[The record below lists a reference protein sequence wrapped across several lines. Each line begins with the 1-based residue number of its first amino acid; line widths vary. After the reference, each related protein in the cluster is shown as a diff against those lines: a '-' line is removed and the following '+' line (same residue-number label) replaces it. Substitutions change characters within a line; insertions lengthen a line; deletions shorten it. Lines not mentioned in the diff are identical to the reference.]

1 MYIFIVYI
9 SKISL
14 YFLSQQSYWLYHR
27 RFPTSSE
34 GNLLHIPTT
43 GHLAYQASPATTRA
57 TGYLVY
63 QAPPVTTITI
73 SHLTYQIPPAIIY
86 QPSSFLYQVIRYL
99 NYKEYIRLLE
109 LRNEPILL
117 ISTLFLNDVGFRDSS
132 QSIHIHVRVFNIGC
146 WYCKTKQRVEATK
159 HEASKIG

>member
-14 YFLSQQSYWLYHR
+14 YFLSQQSYWLYQQ
-27 RFPTSSE
+27 RFPTSIE

-63 QAPPVTTITI
+63 QAPPTTTTTF

-86 QPSSFLYQVIRYL
+86 QTSSFLYQVIKYL
-99 NYKEYIRLLE
+99 DYQK
-109 LRNEPILL
+109 
-117 ISTLFLNDVGFRDSS
+117 
-132 QSIHIHVRVFNIGC
+132 
-146 WYCKTKQRVEATK
+146 
-159 HEASKIG
+159 